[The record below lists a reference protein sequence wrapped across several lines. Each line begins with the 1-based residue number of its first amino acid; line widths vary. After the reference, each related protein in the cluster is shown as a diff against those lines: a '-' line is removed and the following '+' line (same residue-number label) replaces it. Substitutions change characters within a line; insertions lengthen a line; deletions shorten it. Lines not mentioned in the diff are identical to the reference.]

1 MKIQCACR
9 FLAPVRCI
17 VPSFQRNT
25 FEGTMAFRNEGTM
38 RGCPLKKV
46 LLYREIGIWR
56 THKKKEK
63 KMGYQRMDLLGKTVR

>member
-1 MKIQCACR
+1 
-9 FLAPVRCI
+9 
-17 VPSFQRNT
+17 
-25 FEGTMAFRNEGTM
+25 MAFRNEGTM